1 MPDKKMARHVTH
13 GLTGK
18 RVYKTW
24 ESMKARCYNPN
35 DGKYEKYGG
44 RGIKVCEE
52 WLGKDGARNFAKWAY
67 ENGFDENKRQKEQ
80 SIDRIDV
87 NGNYEPNNC
96 RFTDAKIQ
104 ANNRTNTIFLEY
116 QGKTKCLQEW
126 ADEVGIS
133 ESTIRWRL
141 NNGYSAEKALTTEVK
156 KNSNAGKRYLTYKG
170 EAKTVSEWAK
180 HLGFDPKVLYSRIKR
195 GWSTERAL
203 ETPTGADKWHKT
215 K

>member
-67 ENGFDENKRQKEQ
+67 ENGFDENKHQKEQ

-96 RFTDAKIQ
+96 WFI
-104 ANNRTNTIFLEY
+104 ANNI
-116 QGKTKCLQEW
+116 
-126 ADEVGIS
+126 
-133 ESTIRWRL
+133 
-141 NNGYSAEKALTTEVK
+141 
-156 KNSNAGKRYLTYKG
+156 NAGKDKIVISSDDFDKIKSMINLGVSVK
-170 EAKTVSEWAK
+170 EAYTS
-180 HLGFDPKVLYSRIKR
+180 LGFNRGAYYGAKKR
-195 GWSTERAL
+195 YEN
-203 ETPTGADKWHKT
+203 K
-215 K
+215 

>member
-44 RGIKVCEE
+44 RGIRVCEE

-67 ENGFDENKRQKEQ
+67 ENGFDENKHQKEQ

-87 NGNYEPNNC
+87 MVIMSQIIADLRMQKSKLIIEQILSFLNIKERQNAYKNGQM
-96 RFTDAKIQ
+96 K
-104 ANNRTNTIFLEY
+104 
-116 QGKTKCLQEW
+116 
-126 ADEVGIS
+126 
-133 ESTIRWRL
+133 
-141 NNGYSAEKALTTEVK
+141 
-156 KNSNAGKRYLTYKG
+156 
-170 EAKTVSEWAK
+170 
-180 HLGFDPKVLYSRIKR
+180 
-195 GWSTERAL
+195 
-203 ETPTGADKWHKT
+203 
-215 K
+215 

>member
-67 ENGFDENKRQKEQ
+67 ENGFDENKHQKEQ

-87 NGNYEPNNC
+87 MVIMSQIIADLQMQKSKLIIEQILSFLNIKERQNAYKNGQM
-96 RFTDAKIQ
+96 K
-104 ANNRTNTIFLEY
+104 
-116 QGKTKCLQEW
+116 
-126 ADEVGIS
+126 
-133 ESTIRWRL
+133 
-141 NNGYSAEKALTTEVK
+141 
-156 KNSNAGKRYLTYKG
+156 
-170 EAKTVSEWAK
+170 
-180 HLGFDPKVLYSRIKR
+180 
-195 GWSTERAL
+195 
-203 ETPTGADKWHKT
+203 
-215 K
+215 

>member
-67 ENGFDENKRQKEQ
+67 ENGFDENKHQKEQ

-87 NGNYEPNNC
+87 MVIMSQIIADLQMQKSKLKIEQILSFLNIKERQNAYKNGQM
-96 RFTDAKIQ
+96 K
-104 ANNRTNTIFLEY
+104 
-116 QGKTKCLQEW
+116 
-126 ADEVGIS
+126 
-133 ESTIRWRL
+133 
-141 NNGYSAEKALTTEVK
+141 
-156 KNSNAGKRYLTYKG
+156 
-170 EAKTVSEWAK
+170 
-180 HLGFDPKVLYSRIKR
+180 
-195 GWSTERAL
+195 
-203 ETPTGADKWHKT
+203 
-215 K
+215 